1 MMNSKDSLYLAG
13 LDIGSALS
21 KAVIMKDKTIL
32 SSSVRPTEGNFSQ
45 AADSV
50 LKEALEKAGLS
61 YFDLALI
68 GACGLGASFI
78 SHPFTKIT
86 EISCHSRGINYLFPM
101 ARTVIEVGNQASR
114 VIKVTEEGKVADC
127 IVSDRCA
134 AGSSRILQI
143 IAKVLKVDLKDMGEL
158 SLKSTNPVKFTTGC
172 AVFAETEAIS
182 RVAEGMRKEDIIAG
196 LHQALA
202 ARISAM
208 VQRIKLEE
216 KCAITGGGAKDIGLI
231 KAVESKIGK
240 ELLVSDDPLI
250 TGAIGAAL
258 IVAER

>member
-1 MMNSKDSLYLAG
+1 MNSKETLYSAG

-21 KAVIMKDKTIL
+21 KAVIMKNRTVL
-32 SSSVRPTEGNFSQ
+32 SSSVRPTEGNFSH
-45 AADSV
+45 AANTV
-50 LKEALEKAGLS
+50 LNDALEKAGLS
-61 YFDLALI
+61 HSDLASI
-68 GACGLGASFI
+68 GACGLGASFLAY
-78 SHPFTKIT
+78 PFTKIT
-86 EISCHSRGINYLFPM
+86 EISCHSRGVNYFFPSV
-101 ARTVIEVGNQASR
+101 RTVIEVGNQASR
-114 VIKVTEEGKVADC
+114 VINVTKEGKVADC

-143 IAKVLKVDLKDMGEL
+143 IAKVLKVDLKDMGPL
-158 SLKSTNPVKFTTGC
+158 SLKSTNPVRFTTGC

-208 VQRIKLEE
+208 AQRIKLKEE
-216 KCAITGGGAKDIGLI
+216 CAITGGGAKDIGLVR
-231 KAVESKIGK
+231 AVEGKIEK
-240 ELLVSDDPLI
+240 KLLVSDDPFI

-258 IVAER
+258 IAVEK